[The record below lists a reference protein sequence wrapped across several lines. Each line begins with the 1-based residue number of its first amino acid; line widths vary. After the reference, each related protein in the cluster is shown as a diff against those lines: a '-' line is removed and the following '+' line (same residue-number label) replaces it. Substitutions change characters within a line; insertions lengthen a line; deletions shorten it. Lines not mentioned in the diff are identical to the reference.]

1 MENNQIKKEID
12 EEVDAFEKALIERD
26 RLQIFQTTFTPP
38 QETTAK
44 GALGLDPKATV
55 KGSDFDIDKALRYN
69 EGKLQWSLVD
79 FDSLEG
85 LVRVLEAGAKK
96 YSKNNWRKGMPVT
109 QVSESLMR
117 HLFAFLGGEN
127 VDPESGCR
135 HISHVMCNA
144 MFLEYILREKPH
156 FDDRENSVD
165 F

>member
-1 MENNQIKKEID
+1 MENNQIRKEIAK
-12 EEVDAFEKALIERD
+12 EVDDFEKALIDRD
-26 RLQIFQTTFTPP
+26 RLQIFNVPLMSKEEVQ
-38 QETTAK
+38 AVK
-44 GALGLDPKATV
+44 MGLGLDAKL
-55 KGSDFDIDKALRYN
+55 KGTDIDKALRYN
-69 EGKLQWSLVD
+69 DGKPQWSMVD

-85 LVRVLEAGAKK
+85 LVRVLEYGARK
-96 YSKNNWRKGMPVT
+96 YSKNNWKKGMPVT
-109 QVSESLMR
+109 QVTESLMR
-117 HLFAFLGGEN
+117 HLFAFLKGEN